1 MSTSFLLIL
10 GVILALGMI
19 AWGVI
24 GMLRG
29 AVITKAYG
37 TVDGERRYY
46 RLVRREEEPVWFW
59 TLCTTYSG
67 VGVVMLVVIYMLFKI
82 PAFSG

>member
-1 MSTSFLLIL
+1 MSTSFLLTL
-10 GVILALGMI
+10 GMIGALGMI

-37 TVDGERRYY
+37 TVDGQRRYY
-46 RLVRREEEPVWFW
+46 RLVRREEEPRWFW
-59 TLCTTYSG
+59 ILCTTYSG
-67 VGVVMLVVIYMLFKI
+67 IGVAMLVLIASLKFL
-82 PAFSG
+82 P